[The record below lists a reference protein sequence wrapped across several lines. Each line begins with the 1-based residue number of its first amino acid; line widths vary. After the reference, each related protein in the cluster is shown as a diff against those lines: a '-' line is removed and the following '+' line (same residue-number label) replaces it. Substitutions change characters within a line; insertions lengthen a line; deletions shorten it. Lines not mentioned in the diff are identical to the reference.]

1 MKFLVTVLLS
11 LLLLSIESV
20 VVKYLGLTVS
30 RIDVTVAIV
39 AFLGLRA
46 SLSEGALSSFC
57 VGYLVDLMSG
67 QPTGLYT
74 FLSVFTFLICRL
86 AGTLVD
92 IRSGPSF
99 ALFAAAADLGH
110 AVLSVFFLWL
120 TSSQAAVAGS
130 AWIHRQIC
138 WLMAE
143 WSTVIAGAS
152 AAHLDGKEKVRG
164 PGPDLPASG

>member
-120 TSSQAAVAGS
+120 TSSQAAVASLLSGLLLQVVLTAAAALCLFPLFKRIHAAGRDS
-130 AWIHRQIC
+130 AEVGLLR
-138 WLMAE
+138 
-143 WSTVIAGAS
+143 
-152 AAHLDGKEKVRG
+152 
-164 PGPDLPASG
+164 